1 MEKRTHSNKKIGISS
16 MHPQR
21 TLVEAAHQ
29 VAINEISMKKDP
41 FDTHVNNAVTEIKT
55 TLSADGHEAG
65 KRLEAK
71 HMAAIN
77 NITQSHYD
85 KYSTSVGHDNHQK
98 KFDNAVFDG
107 TDLFT

>member
-1 MEKRTHSNKKIGISS
+1 MKNDERAMMINETATKINGIVME
-16 MHPQR
+16 
-21 TLVEAAHQ
+21 
-29 VAINEISMKKDP
+29 INEISMKKDP
-41 FDTHVNNAVTEIKT
+41 FDTHVNNAVTEIKK
-55 TLSADGHEAG
+55 TLTADGHEAG
-65 KRLEAK
+65 NRLEAK

-85 KYSTSVGHDNHQK
+85 KYSDHVGHDNHQK